1 VRASES
7 RAVIAF
13 VLSVRLLDF
22 EHRTVSIE
30 HSKNG
35 EGRTVKMTQKLREL
49 LEACVKTRME

>member
-1 VRASES
+1 VW
-7 RAVIAF
+7 
-13 VLSVRLLDF
+13 LLDF

-49 LEACVKTRME
+49 LEACVKARVE